1 MSGDVGAGT
10 AHAAVGLLERLA
22 PLAPPGPLQLAGG
35 TNAHT
40 LAVLGRTGSGPRA
53 AGVAFGGVARR
64 QLQPLLQEAQAE
76 GRRLLDLPRLWPRA
90 LEIAA
95 ALVDPWLARD
105 VAGP

>member
-1 MSGDVGAGT
+1 
-10 AHAAVGLLERLA
+10 
-22 PLAPPGPLQLAGG
+22 
-35 TNAHT
+35 
-40 LAVLGRTGSGPRA
+40 
-53 AGVAFGGVARR
+53 VARR